1 MHVFSR
7 GGGTLARA
15 LVLLVALAL
24 ALPAAAAACGEEG
37 GEDTAPLIPW
47 ATATPATLPSSGGT
61 ITVTAKVEDDCGVQQ
76 VYGAIESSE
85 GGNYAFEM
93 LPYEDIDS
101 NARIYRAEFA
111 APANYREWAVY
122 YAVNIS
128 AEDTNGG
135 YNFVYA
141 GETEVEAAPQFD
153 EAPYV
158 TNATLTPQNLPHT
171 GGRVTIGADISDTR
185 GVSYAFAIVTTP
197 SEKQI
202 EVPLEPVS
210 WLHYEGH
217 FKAPSNP
224 GTGHPTYSVRV
235 YGQDDIGQETSESAG
250 TFTVS
255 PKTGW
260 LRLRYLEKK
269 RFGNVAV
276 GDFRARTIEI
286 HNFGGVLTK
295 PVKATLATSGAPFWL
310 QGGTTQEFTFTIAP
324 QETKAFN
331 VRFAPTEPGFAEGT
345 VTLSRADEVEPPVSL
360 AFLGTGISPE

>member
-1 MHVFSR
+1 M
-7 GGGTLARA
+7 ARA
-15 LVLLVALAL
+15 LVLLAALAL

-37 GEDTAPLIPW
+37 GEDTGPLIPW
-47 ATATPATLPSSGGT
+47 ATATPSSLPFSGGT

-76 VYGAIESSE
+76 VYGEIFSSE
-85 GGNYAFEM
+85 GGFFPFQM
-93 LPYEDIDS
+93 LPSEDINS

-111 APANYREWAVY
+111 APANYQEWAVSY
-122 YAVNIS
+122 QTNIS
-128 AEDTNGG
+128 AEDTNGAFE
-135 YNFVYA
+135 YAFA

-153 EAPYV
+153 EPPYV
-158 TNATLTPQNLPHT
+158 TEATLTPRNLPHT

-185 GVSYAFAIVTTP
+185 SVSYAFAIVTTP

-260 LRLRYLEKK
+260 LRLRYLGKK
-269 RFGNVAV
+269 RFGTVAI
-276 GDFRARTIEI
+276 GDFKARTVEI

-310 QGGTTQEFTFTIAP
+310 QGGTSQQFTFTIAP
-324 QETKAFN
+324 QETKTFN
-331 VRFAPTEPGFAEGT
+331 VRFAPTEPGFVEGT
-345 VTLSRADEVEPPVSL
+345 VTLTRADEVEPPVSL
-360 AFLGTGISPE
+360 AFLGTGVSPE